1 VVGAHAVGQADRR
14 EDLDIAGPAGQPAF
28 QPRRD
33 RGVQADVEAAV
44 EAQFADLGRVDLAFG
59 DQAGRG
65 GTEAQANDFG
75 FSGPGAEI
83 ALQQRGERDVA
94 AAVKG
99 VTGRADA
106 SGAMA
111 LIANSPSDANRRAD
125 KINAGQPGTLRV
137 RLLPWAH
144 LMPRIPPQDS
154 KLSPSSN
161 SYETISS

>member
-1 VVGAHAVGQADRR
+1 MNIILKTRAPVLALLMGATMA
-14 EDLDIAGPAGQPAF
+14 LDCGGSTKPAAGQ
-28 QPRRD
+28 
-33 RGVQADVEAAV
+33 
-44 EAQFADLGRVDLAFG
+44 
-59 DQAGRG
+59 
-65 GTEAQANDFG
+65 
-75 FSGPGAEI
+75 
-83 ALQQRGERDVA
+83 
-94 AAVKG
+94 
-99 VTGRADA
+99 
-106 SGAMA
+106 A